1 MSQEFT
7 AGKEKKMTG
16 GIAMKVAIASDHGGY
31 QLKKHITDYLQES
44 GYTHQ
49 DFGTL
54 SAESVD
60 YPDFA
65 LLVAKA
71 VAQGEYDLGILCCGT
86 GIGVNIVA
94 NKVTGIRAAHC
105 HDTFSARM
113 SRQHNDANVLT
124 MGERVV
130 GRGLAIDIVKEF
142 LAGKYAGGRH
152 VCRVE
157 KIKEIETK
165 FLGQGDPGL

>member
-1 MSQEFT
+1 MN
-7 AGKEKKMTG
+7 
-16 GIAMKVAIASDHGGY
+16 IAIGSDHGGY
-31 QLKKHITDYLQES
+31 QLKKHITDYLKENNI
-44 GYTHQ
+44 GLK

-54 SAESVD
+54 SEDSVD

-65 LLVAKA
+65 LLVAQA
-71 VAQGEYDLGILCCGT
+71 VSQREYTLGILCCGT

-94 NKVTGIRAAHC
+94 NKVPGIRAAHC

-113 SRQHNDANVLT
+113 SREHNDANVLT

-142 LAGKYAGGRH
+142 LSGTYAGGRH
-152 VCRVE
+152 ACRVE
-157 KIKEIETK
+157 KIMEIESK
-165 FLGQGDPGL
+165 FMDQDDPGR

>member
-1 MSQEFT
+1 MN
-7 AGKEKKMTG
+7 
-16 GIAMKVAIASDHGGY
+16 IAIGSDNGGY
-31 QLKKHITDYLQES
+31 QLKKHITDYLMENNI
-44 GYTHQ
+44 GYK

-54 SAESVD
+54 SEDAVD

-65 LLVAKA
+65 LLVAQA
-71 VAQGEYDLGILCCGT
+71 VSQRQYTLGILCCGT

-94 NKVTGIRAAHC
+94 NKVPGIRAAHC

-113 SRQHNDANVLT
+113 SREHNDANVLT

-142 LAGKYAGGRH
+142 LAGTYVGGRH
-152 VCRVE
+152 ACRVE
-157 KIKEIETK
+157 KIIEIESQ
-165 FLGQGDPGL
+165 FMDQDDPGR